1 MLKNLFERIDSY
13 KKKNWFQIR
22 GNDVVLH
29 QYYVHEFIDN
39 AQFFNDLVTYMSSLP
54 GSEIYSVLCI
64 VYGDEYK
71 RDLILANMTQANQI
85 VGLAIGPLKRT
96 EQILGKHAYN
106 RRFASVVM
114 VNHPIGEVK
123 PYQEEQK
130 IEETPNELKDE
141 DGRAKTERSSR
152 RTKAGKSGKDEGL
165 SDSVV

>member
-1 MLKNLFERIDSY
+1 MKNLFERIDSY
-13 KKKNWFQIR
+13 KKKNWFQIN
-22 GNDVVLH
+22 GNDVVFH

-39 AQFFNDLVTYMSSLP
+39 SQFFTDIVMYMSTLP
-54 GSEIYSVLCI
+54 GSEVYSVLPI

-71 RDLILANMTQANQI
+71 KNEILANMARANEI
-85 VGLAIGPLKRT
+85 VALSVGPLNRT
-96 EQILGKHAYN
+96 KQILGDRSYN

-114 VNHPIGEVK
+114 VSPPIGDVK

-130 IEETPNELKDE
+130 VEETPNEMKDE